1 MKVNVTVRF
10 YMKNLE
16 LPDTLDPMLLNKR
29 GWRTRYGSFYAT
41 EGPDARPKGPYDR
54 EPDLFVQAARAELE
68 ELLAKH
74 GASALCGHVEIVPED
89 AREC

>member
-1 MKVNVTVRF
+1 
-10 YMKNLE
+10 
-16 LPDTLDPMLLNKR
+16 
-29 GWRTRYGSFYAT
+29 
-41 EGPDARPKGPYDR
+41 
-54 EPDLFVQAARAELE
+54 LFVQAARAELE